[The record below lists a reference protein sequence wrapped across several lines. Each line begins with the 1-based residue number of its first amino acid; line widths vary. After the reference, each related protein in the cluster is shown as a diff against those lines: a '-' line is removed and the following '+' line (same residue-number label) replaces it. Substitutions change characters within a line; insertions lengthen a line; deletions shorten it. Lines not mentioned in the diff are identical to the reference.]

1 MTAGW
6 TEDCRRIGEGD
17 HPVIALHGWFGSGE
31 AWAPL
36 WPHLDRD
43 AFTYAFP
50 DYRGYGR
57 RKGEPGEF
65 TLAEAA
71 ADVLALADARGWD
84 RFSLVGHS
92 MGGIVMQRVLADAPD
107 RVRAMVGV
115 APVPASGVP
124 FDAETR
130 AVFDG
135 AADDPA
141 LRRAIV
147 DMTTGKRLTGV
158 WLDAVVA
165 HSVDNSD
172 RDAFAAYLR
181 AWADTD
187 LHEEIEGSP
196 VPVLAVAGEHD
207 PALGADA
214 LRPTFGAWY
223 PSAEIEVLANA
234 GHYPADEVPVALA
247 TSIERHLAGRS

>member
-1 MTAGW
+1 MAAGHA
-6 TEDCRRIGEGD
+6 EGCRRVGEGD

-36 WPHLDRD
+36 WPHLDRR
-43 AFTYAFP
+43 AFSYAFP

-57 RKGEPGEF
+57 RKGETGAF
-65 TLAEAA
+65 TVAEAA
-71 ADVLALADARGWD
+71 ADVLDLADALGWD

-92 MGGIVMQRVLADAPD
+92 MGGSVMQRVLADAPD
-107 RVRAMVGV
+107 RVRAMVGA

-130 AVFDG
+130 AVFEG

-158 WLDAVVA
+158 WLDAVVE
-165 HSVDNSD
+165 HSLAASD
-172 RDAFAAYLR
+172 RDAFAAYLT

-187 LHEEIEGSP
+187 FHKEIEGSP
-196 VPVLAVAGEHD
+196 VPVLAIAGEHD

-223 PSAEIEVLANA
+223 PAARIEVLSGA

-247 TSIERHLAGRS
+247 TLVERHLAGAE